1 MKMNKTFCAVNGLLT
16 VDIVLRL
23 YILWLA
29 WTNAT
34 NMPDFYPI
42 TKGVKFPEI
51 QILQIIFDTFL
62 IGLLFFLI
70 AKNFAYPKLW
80 VRLHLLYTIIIVILM
95 WHYGGN
101 VIGYYNVFIL
111 NLVTIENREIIKNR
125 KLHEC

>member
-1 MKMNKTFCAVNGLLT
+1 
-16 VDIVLRL
+16 
-23 YILWLA
+23 
-29 WTNAT
+29 
-34 NMPDFYPI
+34 MPDFYPI